1 MNYNYPLILIDLDE
15 DIVRSKNRDE
25 LVFSAKELVETY
37 AERYGVKIH
46 YSGMPYMRS
55 VNSVI
60 LQSEI
65 SLFIFLTL
73 FITSFI
79 LYLFSD
85 HLRQC

>member
-65 SLFIFLTL
+65 SLFYISYTLYNIFY
-73 FITSFI
+73 FISFFPI
-79 LYLFSD
+79 I
-85 HLRQC
+85 